1 LTIPLRLFI
10 LSGQAG
16 PLGASEILLKN
27 FSTFSAQV
35 MDKAEAARAAVETQ
49 GRAPLN
55 YFNYFTEIE
64 DAFIRRRGR
73 HLLLSPLDWA
83 LIESWK
89 EMGVPLHV
97 ALRGIEK
104 AFDSYEAKPRKRTVK
119 TLFYCQEEV
128 EAQFAE
134 WLESQTGAHAAAA
147 ESAEEGSTTRAAV
160 DKVEE
165 GGRALPFP
173 REVIAAHLAD
183 CREGLAR
190 ALEKRRRAGE
200 DAVTEALARAAS
212 RLSELAEDFGRAARP
227 DAELLEGS
235 LTDLESLLDRAL
247 RSSLPA
253 DEVEAARAQAAEQLR
268 PYKARMERATYEQ
281 TLDNLLAKSLREASG
296 VPRLS
301 LFYL

>member
-1 LTIPLRLFI
+1 M
-10 LSGQAG
+10 
-16 PLGASEILLKN
+16 KH
-27 FSTFSAQV
+27 
-35 MDKAEAARAAVETQ
+35 AEAARAVETG

-104 AFDSYEAKPRKRTVK
+104 AFDSYESKPRKRTVK

-134 WLESQTGAHAAAA
+134 WLESQTGAHAPAT
-147 ESAEEGSTTRAAV
+147 ESTTDEGSAVETVDEEGR
-160 DKVEE
+160 
-165 GGRALPFP
+165 GLPFL
-173 REVIAAHLAD
+173 REVIAAHLAE

-200 DAVTEALARAAS
+200 DAVTEALARAAA
-212 RLSELAEDFGRAARP
+212 RLGELAEDFGRAARP

-247 RSSLPA
+247 RSSLPTE
-253 DEVEAARAQAAEQLR
+253 EVEAARAQAAEQLR
-268 PYKARMERATYEQ
+268 TYKARMERATYEQ

>member
-1 LTIPLRLFI
+1 M
-10 LSGQAG
+10 
-16 PLGASEILLKN
+16 N
-27 FSTFSAQV
+27 
-35 MDKAEAARAAVETQ
+35 KAEAA
-49 GRAPLN
+49 RAPLN

-64 DAFIRRRGR
+64 DAFVRRRGR
-73 HLLLSPLDWA
+73 HLLLSPMDWA

-134 WLESQTGAHAAAA
+134 WLESQTGARAAGEVSEGAATDAAA
-147 ESAEEGSTTRAAV
+147 
-160 DKVEE
+160 VETE
-165 GGRALPFP
+165 DSGRALPFP
-173 REVIAAHLAD
+173 RAVIAAHLAD
-183 CREGLAR
+183 AREGLAR
-190 ALEKRRRAGE
+190 ALERRGAE
-200 DAVTEALARAAS
+200 DALAEALARADA
-212 RLSELAEDFGRAARP
+212 RLCELAEDFERAARP
-227 DAELLEGS
+227 DAELLESS
-235 LTDLESLLDRAL
+235 LADLESLIDRAL

-253 DEVEAARAQAAEQLR
+253 EEVEAARAAAAEQLR
-268 PYKARMERATYEQ
+268 PYKARTERATYEQ
-281 TLDNLLAKSLREASG
+281 TLDNLLAKSLREAAG